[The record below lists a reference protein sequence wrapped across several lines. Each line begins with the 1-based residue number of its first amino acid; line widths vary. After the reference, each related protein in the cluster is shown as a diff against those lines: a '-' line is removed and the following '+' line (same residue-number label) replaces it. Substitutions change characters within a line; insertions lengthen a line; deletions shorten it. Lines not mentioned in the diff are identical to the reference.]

1 MCFSGKLHH
10 RPVALNLRSL
20 LLHSIRRFCCSV
32 AFGLV
37 ASLSSWDLVFA
48 SKEWPMAVF
57 VQGVHGAP
65 GTWQDSNPQLFLSR
79 SWKQLKSLLSRPAV
93 ADLGA
98 SPRRVRYRNSR
109 GLARSPRVD
118 LPLPPLPPFLGR
130 LLSSQPHQQP
140 RTLSLSSAL
149 ALDMFVTA
157 TAAITGRVT
166 PQLCLL
172 I

>member
-93 ADLGA
+93 ADLVA
-98 SPRRVRYRNSR
+98 SPVECGVGTAASLRGARVWTC
-109 GLARSPRVD
+109 RSLLCLHFWGGSS
-118 LPLPPLPPFLGR
+118 LPSHT
-130 LLSSQPHQQP
+130 SSPEP
-140 RTLSLSSAL
+140 CPSAL
-149 ALDMFVTA
+149 
-157 TAAITGRVT
+157 
-166 PQLCLL
+166 LL
-172 I
+172 PSTCS